1 MAMLNISNISA
12 VTSRMLGSDLG
23 GAVASGVTTLLQSG
37 GQESLHAA
45 MGQLEKF
52 LGPEAQGRRGA
63 GPLAASPLA
72 FQSAGLAATGGQSS
86 GNSFAVAQSLQPKIQ
101 GMMVGLGQAT
111 HGLQQQLQTTGMHG
125 QSGDSANAQLAKAF
139 EATMDEAIRLH
150 LSGNVADGKQAQAL
164 MQQALG
170 MMPGVQT
177 GAVNRTAPV
186 STGIPQRVAAGMP
199 TPSLAPAGGG
209 GGGVG
214 ASGSSTA
221 SMGGGLDAM
230 MAQAESLLR
239 SDSMESQL
247 AGQRLM
253 AKALRMFELISK
265 MIEKQSEM
273 ASKAIAAIK

>member
-1 MAMLNISNISA
+1 MAMVNLSSLST

-23 GAVASGVTTLLQSG
+23 GAVASGVSTLIQQG
-37 GQESLHAA
+37 GHESLQAA
-45 MGQLEKF
+45 LGQLEKSF
-52 LGPEAQGRRGA
+52 GPAMQGRIGA
-63 GPLAASPLA
+63 GPLATNPLA
-72 FQSAGLAATGGQSS
+72 FQGAAASTLMAS
-86 GNSFAVAQSLQPKIQ
+86 GAANPMAVAQLLQPQ
-101 GMMVGLGQAT
+101 LPSMMHGLGQSA
-111 HGLQQQLQTTGMHG
+111 GSLQQQLV
-125 QSGDSANAQLAKAF
+125 SAGASLGASSNAQLAMQF

-150 LSGNVADGKQAQAL
+150 LSGNPADGQKAQSL

-170 MMPGVQT
+170 MTLGPQQSAPASMV
-177 GAVNRTAPV
+177 PV

-199 TPSLAPAGGG
+199 SPTLAPAPGGG
-209 GGGVG
+209 GGSAPGV
-214 ASGSSTA
+214 STA
-221 SMGGGLDAM
+221 AMGGGLDAM
-230 MAQAESLLR
+230 MAQAEALLR